1 MGFGASVGLRRA
13 ALGARSASAVGSEP
27 GQVPPPL
34 YRGVQPRA
42 RPRPGQERRASVMHL
57 KPYWKLQKKVRP
69 WEISKETLRTPMS
82 HQQAINDEKCKASCM
97 KPSVFPSASL
107 GKASSRKRFGILS
120 PNVLCS
126 MSGKSPEESS
136 LNVKTKKNAS
146 SATIHQGEEG
156 EGPLDIWAVVKPGNT
171 KEKIAFFA
179 AHQCSN
185 RIGSM
190 KIKSSWD
197 IDGRATKRRKK
208 SGDLKKAKIQL
219 ERMKEV
225 NSRCYQPEPFACGI
239 EHCSVHYVS
248 DNGDGVYAG
257 RPLSVIQ
264 MVAFLE
270 QRASALLASC
280 AKNCTNSPA
289 VVRFSAQSRG
299 VPPAPE
305 PLCAPGACEEPMER
319 RNPEVGEPVSEPV
332 RVLDMVARL
341 ESECLKRQSQR
352 EPGSLSRN
360 NSFRRNV
367 GRVLLVNGTQAEESK
382 TNKGALEVP
391 DTQVKTVGS
400 VSVDCGPLRADH
412 CSPKG
417 DQAWDGA
424 SRGRPSLPAGVSL
437 HTDSAELEPDQQTA
451 MKNSNRHDVEMT
463 EELVGSPFPPHTCP
477 KAIEL
482 PPDSIDG
489 MSEELVPLA
498 SQNPDQRRK
507 ESLCISITVS
517 KVEKDQPSSSKSRE
531 DPLPGMLFF
540 LPSGQH
546 QSGCSQLNESTTE
559 ESSEASQLE
568 DAAEGDSASEEK
580 SVSAHSF
587 VPLASV
593 ESTLPVLEASSW
605 KKQVSHD
612 FLETRFK
619 IQQLLEPQQ
628 YMAFLPHH
636 IMVKI
641 FRLLPTK
648 SLVALKCTCC
658 YFKFIIEY
666 YNIRPAD
673 SRWVRDPRYREDPC
687 KQCKKKYVKGDVSL
701 CRWHPKPYCQALP
714 YGPGYWMCCHRSQKG
729 FPGCK
734 LGLHDNHW
742 VPACHS
748 FNRAIHKK
756 AKGTE
761 TEEEY

>member
-1 MGFGASVGLRRA
+1 
-13 ALGARSASAVGSEP
+13 
-27 GQVPPPL
+27 
-34 YRGVQPRA
+34 
-42 RPRPGQERRASVMHL
+42 MHL
-57 KPYWKLQKKVRP
+57 KPNWKLQKEARSL
-69 WEISKETLRTPMS
+69 EISREILRTPMS
-82 HQQAINDEKCKASCM
+82 HHRGIKDEKCRASYM

-107 GKASSRKRFGILS
+107 SRASSRKPFGILS

-126 MSGKSPEESS
+126 MSGKSPVESS
-136 LNVKTKKNAS
+136 LSVKTKKNAPPT
-146 SATIHQGEEG
+146 TIHQGEEG

-208 SGDLKKAKIQL
+208 SGDLKKANIQL
-219 ERMKEV
+219 ERMREV
-225 NSRCYQPEPFACGI
+225 NSRCPQPEPFACGI

-248 DNGDGVYAG
+248 DSGDAVYAG

-280 AKNCTNSPA
+280 AKSCTNSSA
-289 VVRFSAQSRG
+289 VVRFSRG
-299 VPPAPE
+299 VPPASE
-305 PLCAPGACEEPMER
+305 SFSTLGACEEPTER
-319 RNPEVGEPVSEPV
+319 GNPEVGEPWSEPV

-341 ESECLKRQSQR
+341 ESECLKQQNQR

-360 NSFRRNV
+360 NSFCRNV
-367 GRVLLVNGTQAEESK
+367 GRVLLANGTQADEGK
-382 TNKGALEVP
+382 TKKGALEAP
-391 DTQVKTVGS
+391 DTQMNPMGS
-400 VSVDCGPLRADH
+400 VSVVCSPSRSDLVLVSHP

-417 DQAWDGA
+417 DRPWDSA
-424 SRGRPSLPAGVSL
+424 SQSCPSLLADVNF
-437 HTDSAELEPDQQTA
+437 HIDSAELEPGQQTA
-451 MKNSNRHDVEMT
+451 MKNCNSYVVEMT
-463 EELVGSPFPPHTCP
+463 EELVGLPFPLRTCP
-477 KAIEL
+477 QATEL
-482 PPDSIDG
+482 PTDANDFKSRD
-489 MSEELVPLA
+489 LVPLT

-517 KVEKDQPSSSKSRE
+517 KVEKDQPSSLNPCE

-540 LPSGQH
+540 LPPDQGQLD
-546 QSGCSQLNESTTE
+546 CSQLNESTTK
-559 ESSEASQLE
+559 ESSEDSQLE
-568 DAAEGDSASEEK
+568 EGGCASEEK
-580 SVSAHSF
+580 HVSAEPF
-587 VPLASV
+587 VPSPSSV
-593 ESTLPVLEASSW
+593 EGTLPVHEASSW

-748 FNRAIHKK
+748 FNRTIHKK

>member
-1 MGFGASVGLRRA
+1 
-13 ALGARSASAVGSEP
+13 
-27 GQVPPPL
+27 
-34 YRGVQPRA
+34 
-42 RPRPGQERRASVMHL
+42 MHL
-57 KPYWKLQKKVRP
+57 KPYWKLQKKECPLEVSR
-69 WEISKETLRTPMS
+69 ETLRTPMS
-82 HQQAINDEKCKASCM
+82 HQKAVSDEKCRANYM
-97 KPSVFPSASL
+97 KPSVFPSVSL
-107 GKASSRKRFGILS
+107 RKASSQKLSGILS

-126 MSGKSPEESS
+126 MSEKSPAESS
-136 LNVKTKKNAS
+136 LNIKTKKNAP
-146 SATIHQGEEG
+146 SATIHQGEE

-179 AHQCSN
+179 AHQCTN

-219 ERMKEV
+219 ERMREV

-248 DNGDGVYAG
+248 DSGDGVYAG

-280 AKNCTNSPA
+280 AKNCTNSSA
-289 VVRFSAQSRG
+289 VVRFSGQSRAG
-299 VPPAPE
+299 PPASE
-305 PLCAPGACEEPMER
+305 HFSVPGACEEPIER
-319 RNPEVGEPVSEPV
+319 GNPEVGEPQSEPV

-367 GRVLLVNGTQAEESK
+367 GRVLLANSTQADEGK
-382 TNKGALEVP
+382 TKKGAMEAP
-391 DTQVKTVGS
+391 DAQVNPGGS
-400 VSVDCGPLRADH
+400 VSVACVPSKTDDSL
-412 CSPKG
+412 KG
-417 DQAWDGA
+417 DKAWDGA
-424 SRGRPSLPAGVSL
+424 SRGCVSLPAGVNL
-437 HTDSAELEPDQQTA
+437 HIDDAELEPGPQTA
-451 MKNSNRHDVEMT
+451 MKNSNGYDVEMT
-463 EELVGSPFPPHTCP
+463 DELVRLPFSSHICP
-477 KAIEL
+477 QATEL
-482 PPDSIDG
+482 PTDAVDG
-489 MSEELVPLA
+489 MSRELVPLT
-498 SQNPDQRRK
+498 SQNLDQRRK
-507 ESLCISITVS
+507 VSLCISITVS
-517 KVEKDQPSSSKSRE
+517 KVEKDQPSSLNSCE

-540 LPSGQH
+540 LPPGQH
-546 QSGCSQLNESTTE
+546 PSDCPQRNESTR
-559 ESSEASQLE
+559 ESSELSQR
-568 DAAEGDSASEEK
+568 DATAEGDGASGEK
-580 SVSAHSF
+580 SGSGEPF
-587 VPLASV
+587 VAPATSV
-593 ESTLPVLEASSW
+593 ESTLPLLEASSW

-628 YMAFLPHH
+628 YMVFLPHH

-729 FPGCK
+729 FPGCQ

-742 VPACHS
+742 VPAFHS

>member
-1 MGFGASVGLRRA
+1 
-13 ALGARSASAVGSEP
+13 
-27 GQVPPPL
+27 
-34 YRGVQPRA
+34 
-42 RPRPGQERRASVMHL
+42 MHL
-57 KPYWKLQKKVRP
+57 KPYWKLQKKVQP
-69 WEISKETLRTPMS
+69 LEVSKETLRTPTS
-82 HQQAINDEKCKASCM
+82 HQEALKHEKCKASYM
-97 KPSVFPSASL
+97 KPTAFPSASP
-107 GKASSRKRFGILS
+107 GKASSQKPCGILS

-126 MSGKSPEESS
+126 MSEKSPAESS
-136 LNVKTKKNAS
+136 LNVKTKKNAP

-171 KEKIAFFA
+171 REKIAFFA

-219 ERMKEV
+219 ERMREV

-239 EHCSVHYVS
+239 EHCSVHYV
-248 DNGDGVYAG
+248 GDSGDSVYAG
-257 RPLSVIQ
+257 RPLSVVQ

-289 VVRFSAQSRG
+289 MVRFSGQSKG
-299 VPPAPE
+299 VPPASE
-305 PLCAPGACEEPMER
+305 PFSAPGACEEPTER
-319 RNPEVGEPVSEPV
+319 GNPEVGEPQNEPV

-367 GRVLLVNGTQAEESK
+367 GRVLLANGTQADEGK
-382 TNKGALEVP
+382 ANKSALEAP
-391 DTQVKTVGS
+391 DTQVNPVGS
-400 VSVDCGPLRADH
+400 VSVDCSPSRADN
-412 CSPKG
+412 CSLIG
-417 DQAWDGA
+417 GQAWDSA
-424 SRGRPSLPAGVSL
+424 PRGCPSLPAGVSF
-437 HTDSAELEPDQQTA
+437 HRDSAALEPGQQTA
-451 MKNSNRHDVEMT
+451 VKNSNRYDVEMT
-463 EELVGSPFPPHTCP
+463 EELVESSFPPRTCP
-477 KAIEL
+477 QAIEL
-482 PPDSIDG
+482 PPDAGDC
-489 MSEELVPLA
+489 MSRQLVPLTRR
-498 SQNPDQRRK
+498 NPDQRRK
-507 ESLCISITVS
+507 ESVCISITVS
-517 KVEKDQPSSSKSRE
+517 KVEKDQPCSLKSCE

-540 LPSGQH
+540 LQPGQH
-546 QSGCSQLNESTTE
+546 QSDCSQLNESTIR
-559 ESSEASQLE
+559 ESSQANPLE
-568 DAAEGDSASEEK
+568 DAAEGGRASEEK
-580 SVSAHSF
+580 HVSADSF
-587 VPLASV
+587 VLPASPV

-761 TEEEY
+761 PEEEY

>member
-1 MGFGASVGLRRA
+1 
-13 ALGARSASAVGSEP
+13 
-27 GQVPPPL
+27 
-34 YRGVQPRA
+34 
-42 RPRPGQERRASVMHL
+42 MHL
-57 KPYWKLQKKVRP
+57 KPYWKLQKKERP
-69 WEISKETLRTPMS
+69 LEVSRDTLRTPLS
-82 HQQAINDEKCKASCM
+82 HQKAANDEKDKGGYM
-97 KPSVFPSASL
+97 KPGVFPSASL
-107 GKASSRKRFGILS
+107 GKASFRTPFGVLS

-126 MSGKSPEESS
+126 MSGKNPVENS
-136 LNVKTKKNAS
+136 LNIKPRKNAP
-146 SATIHQGEEG
+146 SATIHQGEGG

-179 AHQCSN
+179 AHQYSN
-185 RIGSM
+185 RTGSM

-219 ERMKEV
+219 ERMRDV
-225 NSRCYQPEPFACGI
+225 NSKCYQPEPFACGI

-248 DNGDGVYAG
+248 DSGDGIYTG

-280 AKNCTNSPA
+280 TKNCSNSPA
-289 VVRFSAQSRG
+289 IVRFSGQSRG
-299 VPPAPE
+299 VAPVPE
-305 PLCAPGACEEPMER
+305 PFSSPGACEEPTER
-319 RNPEVGEPVSEPV
+319 GNPEIIEPQSEPV

-367 GRVLLVNGTQAEESK
+367 GRVLLANGTQADEGK
-382 TNKGALEVP
+382 VKQGTLEVP
-391 DTQVKTVGS
+391 DTQVNPVQ
-400 VSVDCGPLRADH
+400 SVDCGPSRAAH
-412 CSPKG
+412 SLIG
-417 DQAWDGA
+417 DPDWDGVPQ
-424 SRGRPSLPAGVSL
+424 GCPTSLPAGVTF
-437 HTDSAELEPDQQTA
+437 HPDNAELEPAQQTP
-451 MKNSNRHDVEMT
+451 MKTSSRYDVEMT
-463 EELVGSPFPPHTCP
+463 DELDGLPFSSHTCLQVT
-477 KAIEL
+477 EL
-482 PPDSIDG
+482 PTDAIDCT
-489 MSEELVPLA
+489 SRELVPLT
-498 SQNPDQRRK
+498 SQNPDQRTK

-517 KVEKDQPSSSKSRE
+517 KVEKDQPSLFNTCE
-531 DPLPGMLFF
+531 EPPPGMLFF
-540 LPSGQH
+540 LPPGQH
-546 QSGCSQLNESTTE
+546 QLDCSQVNESTAG
-559 ESSEASQLE
+559 ESSETLQLE
-568 DAAEGDSASEEK
+568 DATGSSRK
-580 SVSAHSF
+580 SDPKGESVEPF
-587 VPLASV
+587 VPPGSAG
-593 ESTLPVLEASSW
+593 ESTELVLEASSW

-628 YMAFLPHH
+628 YMACLPHH

-641 FRLLPTK
+641 FRLLPTR

-756 AKGTE
+756 ARGSE

>member
-1 MGFGASVGLRRA
+1 MEFCAPILWD
-13 ALGARSASAVGSEP
+13 RS
-27 GQVPPPL
+27 PL
-34 YRGVQPRA
+34 
-42 RPRPGQERRASVMHL
+42 RASVMHL
-57 KPYWKLQKKVRP
+57 KPYWKPQKKVP
-69 WEISKETLRTPMS
+69 PLGTSKETLRTPTS
-82 HQQAINDEKCKASCM
+82 HQEAVNDDRCKASYM
-97 KPSVFPSASL
+97 KPSVFPSAFL
-107 GKASSRKRFGILS
+107 DKAPSQKPFEIS
-120 PNVLCS
+120 PDVLCN
-126 MSGKSPEESS
+126 MSGKSPAESS
-136 LNVKTKKNAS
+136 LNVKTKKNAPP
-146 SATIHQGEEG
+146 ATIHQGEGG

-179 AHQCSN
+179 AHQCSS

-208 SGDLKKAKIQL
+208 SGHLKKVKIQL
-219 ERMKEV
+219 ERMRDV

-239 EHCSVHYVS
+239 EHCSVHYV
-248 DNGDGVYAG
+248 GDGGDGICAG

-280 AKNCTNSPA
+280 AKSCNNSPA
-289 VVRFSAQSRG
+289 VVRFSGHPRS
-299 VPPAPE
+299 VMPASE
-305 PLCAPGACEEPMER
+305 PFSAPGACEEPTEKG
-319 RNPEVGEPVSEPV
+319 NPEVGEPQSEPV

-360 NSFRRNV
+360 NSFRRHV
-367 GRVLLVNGTQAEESK
+367 GRVLLASGTQADEGK
-382 TNKGALEVP
+382 TNKGILETP
-391 DTQVKTVGS
+391 DTQVDPVEPGS
-400 VSVDCGPLRADH
+400 VDGSPSGADH
-412 CSPKG
+412 CTPEG
-417 DQAWDGA
+417 DQAWGSA
-424 SRGRPSLPAGVSL
+424 LPSCPSLPAGVSFSM
-437 HTDSAELEPDQQTA
+437 DSAEVEPDQQTSL
-451 MKNSNRHDVEMT
+451 KNSTRYDVEMT
-463 EELVGSPFPPHTCP
+463 EELVGLPFPPHTSP

-482 PPDSIDG
+482 PTGAVDCISR
-489 MSEELVPLA
+489 ELVPLT
-498 SQNPDQRRK
+498 SQNLDQRRK

-517 KVEKDQPSSSKSRE
+517 KAEKDQPSGLKSCE

-540 LPSGQH
+540 LPLDQR
-546 QSGCSQLNESTTE
+546 QSTRSPLNESTTG
-559 ESSEASQLE
+559 ESPEASQLE
-568 DAAEGDSASEEK
+568 AAAAGGGAPNAESVTADPCGLPASPAGRALLGHK
-580 SVSAHSF
+580 
-587 VPLASV
+587 
-593 ESTLPVLEASSW
+593 ASSW
-605 KKQVSHD
+605 RRQVSHN

-628 YMAFLPHH
+628 YLAFLPHH
-636 IMVKI
+636 LMVKI
-641 FRLLPTK
+641 FRLLPTR

-673 SRWVRDPRYREDPC
+673 SRWVRDPRYRDDPC

-729 FPGCK
+729 FPGCR

-742 VPACHS
+742 VPACHT

-761 TEEEY
+761 TEEEC

>member
-1 MGFGASVGLRRA
+1 
-13 ALGARSASAVGSEP
+13 
-27 GQVPPPL
+27 
-34 YRGVQPRA
+34 
-42 RPRPGQERRASVMHL
+42 MHL
-57 KPYWKLQKKVRP
+57 KPYWKLQKKVQP
-69 WEISKETLRTPMS
+69 VETSKESLKTPVS
-82 HQQAINDEKCKASCM
+82 HEKAIHDEKCKTSYM
-97 KPSVFPSASL
+97 KPSVFSSASL
-107 GKASSRKRFGILS
+107 GKASTRKPFGILS

-126 MSGKSPEESS
+126 MSGKSPVESN
-136 LNVKTKKNAS
+136 LNVKTKKNVS

-219 ERMKEV
+219 ERMREV

-248 DNGDGVYAG
+248 DTGDGLYAG

-280 AKNCTNSPA
+280 AKNCTNSP
-289 VVRFSAQSRG
+289 VVRFSGQSRG
-299 VPPAPE
+299 VPPASE
-305 PLCAPGACEEPMER
+305 PFSALVACEEATER
-319 RNPEVGEPVSEPV
+319 GNPEVGEPQSEPI

-341 ESECLKRQSQR
+341 ESECLKQQSQR

-367 GRVLLVNGTQAEESK
+367 GRVLLANGTQADEGK
-382 TNKGALEVP
+382 TDKGASEAP
-391 DTQVKTVGS
+391 DSQVNPVGS
-400 VSVDCGPLRADH
+400 VSVDCSPSRADH
-412 CSPKG
+412 HSSKG
-417 DQAWDGA
+417 DQTWDSAPG
-424 SRGRPSLPAGVSL
+424 GCPSLLAGVSF
-437 HTDSAELEPDQQTA
+437 HMDSAELEPDQQTA
-451 MKNSNRHDVEMT
+451 VKNSNRYDVEMT
-463 EELVGSPFPPHTCP
+463 EELVGSPFPSRTCP
-477 KAIEL
+477 QAIEL
-482 PPDSIDG
+482 PTNAVDCVSR
-489 MSEELVPLA
+489 ELVPLA
-498 SQNPDQRRK
+498 SKNPDQRRK

-517 KVEKDQPSSSKSRE
+517 KVEKDQPSGVKSCE

-540 LPSGQH
+540 WPPGQH
-546 QSGCSQLNESTTE
+546 QLDCSQLNESTE
-559 ESSEASQLE
+559 ESPEASQLE
-568 DAAEGDSASEEK
+568 NVAESDSASEEK
-580 SVSAHSF
+580 SVSADSF
-587 VPLASV
+587 VQPASPV
-593 ESTLPVLEASSW
+593 ESTSGVLEASSW

-756 AKGTE
+756 TKGTE
-761 TEEEY
+761 TEDEY

>member
-1 MGFGASVGLRRA
+1 
-13 ALGARSASAVGSEP
+13 
-27 GQVPPPL
+27 
-34 YRGVQPRA
+34 
-42 RPRPGQERRASVMHL
+42 MHL
-57 KPYWKLQKKVRP
+57 KPYWKLQKKVQP
-69 WEISKETLRTPMS
+69 LEASKETRRTTS
-82 HQQAINDEKCKASCM
+82 HQQALNDEKCKASYM
-97 KPSVFPSASL
+97 KPSVFPSTTP
-107 GKASSRKRFGILS
+107 GKTSSRKPFGILS

-126 MSGKSPEESS
+126 MSGKSPIESS
-136 LNVKTKKNAS
+136 LNIKSKKNAP

-219 ERMKEV
+219 ERMREV

-248 DNGDGVYAG
+248 DSGDSVHAG
-257 RPLSVIQ
+257 RPLSVVQ

-280 AKNCTNSPA
+280 AKTCTNSPA
-289 VVRFSAQSRG
+289 MVRFSGQSRG
-299 VPPAPE
+299 VPPASE
-305 PLCAPGACEEPMER
+305 PFSAPGACEEPTEKG
-319 RNPEVGEPVSEPV
+319 NPEVSEPQSEPV

-367 GRVLLVNGTQAEESK
+367 GRVLLANGTQADEGK
-382 TNKGALEVP
+382 ANKGAVEAP
-391 DTQVKTVGS
+391 DTQANPVGS
-400 VSVDCGPLRADH
+400 GPADCGPSRADS
-412 CSPKG
+412 CSRKG
-417 DQAWDGA
+417 EQAWDGA
-424 SRGRPSLPAGVSL
+424 PRGCPSLPAGGSF
-437 HTDSAELEPDQQTA
+437 HRDSAALEPDQQSA
-451 MKNSNRHDVEMT
+451 VKNSNAYDVEMT
-463 EELVGSPFPPHTCP
+463 EELVESPFPPRMCP
-477 KAIEL
+477 QAIEL
-482 PPDSIDG
+482 PTDAVDC
-489 MSEELVPLA
+489 MSRELVPLT
-498 SQNPDQRRK
+498 SHNPDQRRN
-507 ESLCISITVS
+507 ESVCISITVS
-517 KVEKDQPSSSKSRE
+517 RVEKDQHCSLKSYE

-540 LPSGQH
+540 LPPGQH
-546 QSGCSQLNESTTE
+546 QSDCSQLNESTIK
-559 ESSEASQLE
+559 ESSQDDQLE
-568 DAAEGDSASEEK
+568 DAADGGSASEEK
-580 SVSAHSF
+580 SVSADSS
-587 VPLASV
+587 VPPASPV
-593 ESTLPVLEASSW
+593 ESTVQVLEAFSW

>member
-1 MGFGASVGLRRA
+1 
-13 ALGARSASAVGSEP
+13 
-27 GQVPPPL
+27 
-34 YRGVQPRA
+34 
-42 RPRPGQERRASVMHL
+42 MHL
-57 KPYWKLQKKVRP
+57 KPYWKLQKKECPLEVSR
-69 WEISKETLRTPMS
+69 ETLRTPMS
-82 HQQAINDEKCKASCM
+82 HQKAISDEKCRASYM
-97 KPSVFPSASL
+97 KPSVFPSVSL
-107 GKASSRKRFGILS
+107 GKASSQKPFGILS

-126 MSGKSPEESS
+126 MSGKSPIESS
-136 LNVKTKKNAS
+136 LNVKTRKNAP
-146 SATIHQGEEG
+146 SATIHQGEE

-179 AHQCSN
+179 AHQCTN

-219 ERMKEV
+219 ERMREV

-248 DNGDGVYAG
+248 DSGDGVYAG

-280 AKNCTNSPA
+280 VKNCTNSPA
-289 VVRFSAQSRG
+289 VVRLSGQSRG
-299 VPPAPE
+299 VPPSSE
-305 PLCAPGACEEPMER
+305 HFSAPGVCEEPIER
-319 RNPEVGEPVSEPV
+319 GNPEVGEPQSEPV

-367 GRVLLVNGTQAEESK
+367 GRVLLANSTQADEGK
-382 TNKGALEVP
+382 TKKGAMEAP
-391 DTQVKTVGS
+391 DSQVNLVGS
-400 VSVDCGPLRADH
+400 VSVACVPSRADH
-412 CSPKG
+412 SPKG
-417 DQAWDGA
+417 DKAWDGA
-424 SRGRPSLPAGVSL
+424 SQGCLSVPACVSS
-437 HTDSAELEPDQQTA
+437 HMDGAELEPGSQTA
-451 MKNSNRHDVEMT
+451 MKNSNGYDVEMT
-463 EELVGSPFPPHTCP
+463 DELVRLPFSCHTYP
-477 KAIEL
+477 QATEL
-482 PPDSIDG
+482 PTDVVDCLSR
-489 MSEELVPLA
+489 ELVPFT

-507 ESLCISITVS
+507 VSLCISITVS
-517 KVEKDQPSSSKSRE
+517 KVEKDQPSSLNSCE

-540 LPSGQH
+540 LPPGQH
-546 QSGCSQLNESTTE
+546 PSDCSQLNESTTE
-559 ESSEASQLE
+559 ESSESSQL
-568 DAAEGDSASEEK
+568 DAAAEGNSTSGGKSDSAEP
-580 SVSAHSF
+580 F
-587 VPLASV
+587 VPPATSV
-593 ESTLPVLEASSW
+593 ESTLPVPEASSW

-628 YMAFLPHH
+628 YMVFLPHH

-729 FPGCK
+729 FPGCQ

>member
-1 MGFGASVGLRRA
+1 
-13 ALGARSASAVGSEP
+13 
-27 GQVPPPL
+27 
-34 YRGVQPRA
+34 
-42 RPRPGQERRASVMHL
+42 MHL
-57 KPYWKLQKKVRP
+57 KPYWKLQKKECPLEVSR
-69 WEISKETLRTPMS
+69 ETLRTPMS
-82 HQQAINDEKCKASCM
+82 QQKAVSDEKCRASYM
-97 KPSVFPSASL
+97 KPSVFPSVSL
-107 GKASSRKRFGILS
+107 GKASSQKPFGILS

-126 MSGKSPEESS
+126 MSGKSPAENS
-136 LNVKTKKNAS
+136 LNVKTKKNAP
-146 SATIHQGEEG
+146 SATIHQGEE

-179 AHQCSN
+179 AHQCTN

-197 IDGRATKRRKK
+197 IDGRVTKRRKK

-219 ERMKEV
+219 ERMRDV

-248 DNGDGVYAG
+248 DSGDGVYAG

-280 AKNCTNSPA
+280 AKNVTNSSA
-289 VVRFSAQSRG
+289 VVRFSGQSRG
-299 VPPAPE
+299 VPPASE
-305 PLCAPGACEEPMER
+305 HFSAPGACEEPIER
-319 RNPEVGEPVSEPV
+319 GNPEGGEAQGEPV

-341 ESECLKRQSQR
+341 ESECLKQQSQR

-367 GRVLLVNGTQAEESK
+367 GRVLLAKSTQADEGK
-382 TNKGALEVP
+382 TKKGAVEAP
-391 DTQVKTVGS
+391 DAQVNPAGS
-400 VSVDCGPLRADH
+400 VSVACVPSKTDD
-412 CSPKG
+412 SPKG
-417 DQAWDGA
+417 DKAWDDA
-424 SRGRPSLPAGVSL
+424 SQGCLSLPSGVNF
-437 HTDSAELEPDQQTA
+437 HMDDAELEPGPQTA
-451 MKNSNRHDVEMT
+451 MKNSNRYDVEMT
-463 EELVGSPFPPHTCP
+463 DELVRLPFSSHACP
-477 KAIEL
+477 QATEL
-482 PPDSIDG
+482 PTDAVDG
-489 MSEELVPLA
+489 MSRELVPLT
-498 SQNPDQRRK
+498 SHTPDQRRK
-507 ESLCISITVS
+507 VSLCISITVS
-517 KVEKDQPSSSKSRE
+517 KVEKDQPSSLNSCE

-540 LPSGQH
+540 LPPGQH
-546 QSGCSQLNESTTE
+546 PSDCSQLNESTTK
-559 ESSEASQLE
+559 ESSEPSRRDA
-568 DAAEGDSASEEK
+568 AAEGDSASGEK
-580 SVSAHSF
+580 SGSAEPF
-587 VPLASV
+587 VAPTTSV
-593 ESTLPVLEASSW
+593 QSTLPALEASSW

-628 YMAFLPHH
+628 YMVFLPHH

-729 FPGCK
+729 FPGCQ

-742 VPACHS
+742 VPAFHS

>member
-1 MGFGASVGLRRA
+1 
-13 ALGARSASAVGSEP
+13 
-27 GQVPPPL
+27 
-34 YRGVQPRA
+34 
-42 RPRPGQERRASVMHL
+42 MHL
-57 KPYWKLQKKVRP
+57 KPYWKLQKKAGP
-69 WEISKETLRTPMS
+69 LEISKETLRTPLS
-82 HQQAINDEKCKASCM
+82 PQEAITDETCKAGCM
-97 KPSVFPSASL
+97 KPSVFPSTSL
-107 GKASSRKRFGILS
+107 GKASSRKPSGILA
-120 PNVLCS
+120 PNAPCS
-126 MSGKSPEESS
+126 MSGKSPIESS
-136 LNVKTKKNAS
+136 LNVKTKNNAP
-146 SATIHQGEEG
+146 SATIHQAEEG
-156 EGPLDIWAVVKPGNT
+156 EGPLDIGAVVKPGNT

-208 SGDLKKAKIQL
+208 SGDLKKAKIHL
-219 ERMKEV
+219 ERMREV
-225 NSRCYQPEPFACGI
+225 SSRCCQPEPFACGI

-248 DNGDGVYAG
+248 DSVDGFSAG

-280 AKNCTNSPA
+280 SKTCTSSSA
-289 VVRFSAQSRG
+289 VGRFSGQSRG
-299 VPPAPE
+299 VPPATE
-305 PLCAPGACEEPMER
+305 PFSAPGECGEPRER
-319 RNPEVGEPVSEPV
+319 GNPEVGEPQSEPV

-352 EPGSLSRN
+352 EPGTLSRN

-367 GRVLLVNGTQAEESK
+367 GRVLLANGTQANESK
-382 TNKGALEVP
+382 THKGAVEAAG
-391 DTQVKTVGS
+391 TQVNLVVS
-400 VSVDCGPLRADH
+400 VSVDCGAAGADH
-412 CSPKG
+412 GSPKG
-417 DQAWDGA
+417 DRAWA
-424 SRGRPSLPAGVSL
+424 RAPRGCPSLPAGVPF
-437 HTDSAELEPDQQTA
+437 HTGSADLEPDQQTA
-451 MKNSNRHDVEMT
+451 MKNSNRFDVEMT
-463 EELVGSPFPPHTCP
+463 EELARSPFPHTCP
-477 KAIEL
+477 QAIEL
-482 PPDSIDG
+482 PADAIDC
-489 MSEELVPLA
+489 MSRELVPPS
-498 SQNPDQRRK
+498 SQSPDQRRK

-517 KVEKDQPSSSKSRE
+517 KVEKDQPSPLKSCE
-531 DPLPGMLFF
+531 DPIPGMLFF
-540 LPSGQH
+540 LPPGQH
-546 QSGCSQLNESTTE
+546 QLDCSQLNEGTS
-559 ESSEASQLE
+559 ESPEASQLE
-568 DAAEGDSASEEK
+568 DAAEGGSASEEK
-580 SVSAHSF
+580 RVSAESF
-587 VPLASV
+587 LPLASPV
-593 ESTLPVLEASSW
+593 QSTLTVLEASSW

>member
-1 MGFGASVGLRRA
+1 
-13 ALGARSASAVGSEP
+13 
-27 GQVPPPL
+27 
-34 YRGVQPRA
+34 
-42 RPRPGQERRASVMHL
+42 MHL
-57 KPYWKLQKKVRP
+57 KPYWKLQKKARP
-69 WEISKETLRTPMS
+69 LEISKETLRTPMS
-82 HQQAINDEKCKASCM
+82 HREAINDEKCRASHM
-97 KPSVFPSASL
+97 KPGVFPSTSP
-107 GKASSRKRFGILS
+107 GKASSRKPFGILS

-126 MSGKSPEESS
+126 MSGKSPVESS
-136 LNVKTKKNAS
+136 LNVKTKKNAP

-208 SGDLKKAKIQL
+208 SGDLKKATIQL
-219 ERMKEV
+219 ERMREV

-248 DNGDGVYAG
+248 DSGDGVYAG
-257 RPLSVIQ
+257 RPLSVVQ

-280 AKNCTNSPA
+280 AKNCTSSPA
-289 VVRFSAQSRG
+289 MVRFSGQSKS

-305 PLCAPGACEEPMER
+305 PFSSPGACEELTER
-319 RNPEVGEPVSEPV
+319 GNPDVSEPQSEPV

-341 ESECLKRQSQR
+341 ESECLKRQSHR

-367 GRVLLVNGTQAEESK
+367 GRVLLANGTQADEGK
-382 TNKGALEVP
+382 TIKGTLEAP
-391 DTQVKTVGS
+391 DTQVNPAGS
-400 VSVDCGPLRADH
+400 VSVDRGSSRADH
-412 CSPKG
+412 CSLKG

-424 SRGRPSLPAGVSL
+424 PRGCPSLPAGVSF
-437 HTDSAELEPDQQTA
+437 HMDSAALEPDQQTA
-451 MKNSNRHDVEMT
+451 VKNSNGYDVEMT
-463 EELVGSPFPPHTCP
+463 EELVESPVPPHTCP
-477 KAIEL
+477 QAIEL
-482 PPDSIDG
+482 PTDAVDCG
-489 MSEELVPLA
+489 NRELVPLT
-498 SQNPDQRRK
+498 SQNPDQRRR
-507 ESLCISITVS
+507 ESVCISITVS
-517 KVEKDQPSSSKSRE
+517 KVEKDQTSGLQSSE

-540 LPSGQH
+540 LPPGEH
-546 QSGCSQLNESTTE
+546 QSDCSQLNESTTK
-559 ESSEASQLE
+559 ESSKASRLE
-568 DAAEGDSASEEK
+568 DAAEGGSASEEK
-580 SVSAHSF
+580 NVLADSF
-587 VPLASV
+587 VPPASRV
-593 ESTLPVLEASSW
+593 ENTSPVLEASSW

>member
-1 MGFGASVGLRRA
+1 MA
-13 ALGARSASAVGSEP
+13 
-27 GQVPPPL
+27 
-34 YRGVQPRA
+34 
-42 RPRPGQERRASVMHL
+42 RASVMHL
-57 KPYWKLQKKVRP
+57 KPYWKLQKKVLP
-69 WEISKETLRTPMS
+69 LEVSKETLRTPTS
-82 HQQAINDEKCKASCM
+82 HQEALNDEKCKASYM
-97 KPSVFPSASL
+97 KPSVFPSSAP
-107 GKASSRKRFGILS
+107 GKASSRKPFGILS
-120 PNVLCS
+120 PNVPCS
-126 MSGKSPEESS
+126 MSGKSPVESS
-136 LNVKTKKNAS
+136 VNVKTKKNAP

-219 ERMKEV
+219 ERMREV

-248 DNGDGVYAG
+248 DSGDSVYAG
-257 RPLSVIQ
+257 RPLSVVQ

-280 AKNCTNSPA
+280 AKNCTNAPA
-289 VVRFSAQSRG
+289 MVRFSGQSRG
-299 VPPAPE
+299 VPPASE
-305 PLCAPGACEEPMER
+305 PFSAPGACEEPTER
-319 RNPEVGEPVSEPV
+319 GNPEVGEPQSEPI

-367 GRVLLVNGTQAEESK
+367 GRVLLANGTQADESK
-382 TNKGALEVP
+382 TNKGALEAP
-391 DTQVKTVGS
+391 DTQVNPVESG
-400 VSVDCGPLRADH
+400 SVDCGPSRVDS
-412 CSPKG
+412 CSLKG

-424 SRGRPSLPAGVSL
+424 PRGCPSLPAGVSF
-437 HTDSAELEPDQQTA
+437 HRDSAVLEPDQQTA
-451 MKNSNRHDVEMT
+451 VKNSNRYDVEMT
-463 EELVGSPFPPHTCP
+463 EELVEAPFLPRTCP
-477 KAIEL
+477 QAIEL
-482 PPDSIDG
+482 PTDAVDC
-489 MSEELVPLA
+489 MSRELVPLT
-498 SQNPDQRRK
+498 SHNPDQRRN
-507 ESLCISITVS
+507 ESVCISIAVS
-517 KVEKDQPSSSKSRE
+517 KVEKDQPCSLKSCE

-540 LPSGQH
+540 LPQGQH
-546 QSGCSQLNESTTE
+546 QSDCSQLNESTIK
-559 ESSEASQLE
+559 ESSQADQLE
-568 DAAEGDSASEEK
+568 DPAEAGSASKEK
-580 SVSAHSF
+580 SVSADSF
-587 VPLASV
+587 VPPASPA
-593 ESTLPVLEASSW
+593 ESTVLVLEASSW